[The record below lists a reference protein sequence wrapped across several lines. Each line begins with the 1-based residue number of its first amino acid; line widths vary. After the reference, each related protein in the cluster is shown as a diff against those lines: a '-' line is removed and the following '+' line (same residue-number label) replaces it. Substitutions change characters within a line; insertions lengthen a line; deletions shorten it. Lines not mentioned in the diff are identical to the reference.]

1 MSHHYDHKKIEQKW
15 QERWEAQGA
24 FRVADAAR
32 LKENYYLLVEFPY
45 PSGNLHVGHWYAFA
59 VPDIFARFQRMRGRN
74 VLFPIGFDAFGLPA
88 ENAALK
94 RGINPRTWTHD
105 NIAYMREQLK
115 HMGASFDWTREVVT
129 CAPEYYRWTQWIF
142 LKFFKAGF
150 AYQADTAVNWCPS
163 CKTVLANEQ
172 VKEGKCERCESA
184 VTQRKMKQWLLK
196 IRDFDEELLHG
207 LEGLPWPEEIKQAQ
221 RNWIGRSE
229 GALIKFKVQSSKF
242 KSEIEVFTTRPDTL
256 FGATYVVLAPEHSL
270 IENLES
276 GIQNLEEVKKYVEH
290 AKTKTELERGQL
302 QKEKTGVE
310 LKGITAI
317 NPATKEEISIWIADY
332 VLMGYGTGAIMAVP
346 AHDGRD
352 YAFAKKFN
360 LPIREV
366 IAPRAG
372 VENFQPLQE
381 AYEGEGTLINSG
393 DFNGLSSGEAISKM
407 AEKFGRKQVT
417 YRLRDWLISRQR
429 YWGCPIPIIHCQRC
443 GAIPVPE
450 KDLPIG
456 LPELSDYKPR
466 DDGKSPLAKAI
477 DWVHVKCPRCGAEA
491 ERETDTLDTFI
502 DSSWYFLRYTDPK
515 NTTAFAAEKKLAAW
529 MPINLYSGGA
539 EHTTMH
545 LLYSRFWIKAM
556 HRLGL
561 VAWDEPYTRRMNRG
575 IILGPDGQKMSKS
588 HGNVVDP
595 DEQVERLG
603 ADTVRMYLAFI
614 GPYAEVGAYPW
625 SMNSIVG
632 IRRFLE
638 RVWSLGARIHTQ
650 AYKGVACAFKS
661 DALARLAHQTIKKV
675 TEDIEAFKFN
685 TAIAQLMTYTNELS
699 ALEDNADILSGYK
712 ALLTLLAP
720 FAPHITEELW
730 EGLGNKNSIFKEP
743 WPAFDPALI
752 MKETAQ
758 VVVQI
763 DGKKRGVVEVPRDAG
778 EEEVYAAA
786 NALPEIQKYLDGKKV
801 AREVYVK
808 GKLLNLVT
816 QD

>member
-1 MSHHYDHKKIEQKW
+1 M
-15 QERWEAQGA
+15 
-24 FRVADAAR
+24 
-32 LKENYYLLVEFPY
+32 
-45 PSGNLHVGHWYAFA
+45 
-59 VPDIFARFQRMRGRN
+59 
-74 VLFPIGFDAFGLPA
+74 
-88 ENAALK
+88 
-94 RGINPRTWTHD
+94 
-105 NIAYMREQLK
+105 
-115 HMGASFDWTREVVT
+115 
-129 CAPEYYRWTQWIF
+129 
-142 LKFFKAGF
+142 
-150 AYQADTAVNWCPS
+150 
-163 CKTVLANEQ
+163 
-172 VKEGKCERCESA
+172 
-184 VTQRKMKQWLLK
+184 
-196 IRDFDEELLHG
+196 
-207 LEGLPWPEEIKQAQ
+207 
-221 RNWIGRSE
+221 
-229 GALIKFKVQSSKF
+229 
-242 KSEIEVFTTRPDTL
+242 FTTRPDTL

-515 NTTAFAAEKKLAAW
+515 NATAFAAEKKLAAW

-561 VAWDEPYTRRMNRG
+561 VAWGE
-575 IILGPDGQKMSKS
+575 
-588 HGNVVDP
+588 
-595 DEQVERLG
+595 
-603 ADTVRMYLAFI
+603 A
-614 GPYAEVGAYPW
+614 
-625 SMNSIVG
+625 
-632 IRRFLE
+632 
-638 RVWSLGARIHTQ
+638 HT
-650 AYKGVACAFKS
+650 
-661 DALARLAHQTIKKV
+661 
-675 TEDIEAFKFN
+675 
-685 TAIAQLMTYTNELS
+685 
-699 ALEDNADILSGYK
+699 
-712 ALLTLLAP
+712 
-720 FAPHITEELW
+720 
-730 EGLGNKNSIFKEP
+730 
-743 WPAFDPALI
+743 
-752 MKETAQ
+752 
-758 VVVQI
+758 
-763 DGKKRGVVEVPRDAG
+763 
-778 EEEVYAAA
+778 
-786 NALPEIQKYLDGKKV
+786 
-801 AREVYVK
+801 
-808 GKLLNLVT
+808 
-816 QD
+816 